1 MESWRRWRSWL
12 YIIRVRTPDCRM
24 MNAAPPWC
32 NINHGPASPQLIY
45 PRPAPRRAGKLPACV
60 PTVSRYW
67 AAAGGGMIVR
77 CGINVLSSSLH
88 SSVCVDMDVM
98 SNIFFNENKVSIF
111 SVLHIQLGLCL
122 FESLLI
128 DIKMCAIIFTRAR
141 RTPHKSC
148 RAPHNSAFES
158 LRSVFS
164 SWWRWRTKH
173 QFIVASS
180 SAAPGP
186 EPARGSWRLDGNKVI
201 PRQTWQRCLT
211 TMNTLTSV
219 LYRSALFFRQF
230 YSAIALLVGTGVPFL
245 RIKLIILNT
254 E

>member
-1 MESWRRWRSWL
+1 MESWRRWRSLL

-98 SNIFFNENKVSIF
+98 SNIFLNENKVSIF

-186 EPARGSWRLDGNKVI
+186 GPARARGGLMGTKWSPDRHGSDVWR
-201 PRQTWQRCLT
+201 QW
-211 TMNTLTSV
+211 
-219 LYRSALFFRQF
+219 
-230 YSAIALLVGTGVPFL
+230 
-245 RIKLIILNT
+245 IL
-254 E
+254 